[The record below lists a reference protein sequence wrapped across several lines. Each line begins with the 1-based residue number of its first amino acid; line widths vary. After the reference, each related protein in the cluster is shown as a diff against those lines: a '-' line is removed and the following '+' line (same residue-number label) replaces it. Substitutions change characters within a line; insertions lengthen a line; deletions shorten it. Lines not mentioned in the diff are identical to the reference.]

1 MPIISPPTTAPHH
14 PLVIKR
20 IALSADLP
28 FQTLRQDNWVDFFSW
43 VFHPIFP
50 RPQNATSASYA
61 GGENYEEGGFAVQEG
76 AGVRL
81 TAFESAWWIK
91 HHYLA
96 LFRTSFRGRGSWQW
110 LVVVVVGNV
119 LGIRAS
125 FTTSRFFFSGG
136 ETAEKVCHF
145 GVGGSSKKNEHSSLL
160 NTLPV
165 SCKKGDIFLP
175 FLYLPHRSL
184 GANPFFF
191 ISHHR
196 RKRAI

>member
-28 FQTLRQDNWVDFFSW
+28 FQTSRQDNWVDFFSW

-61 GGENYEEGGFAVQEG
+61 EQRGGENYEEGGFAVQEG

-125 FTTSRFFFSGG
+125 FTTSRFFFFRGRNSG
-136 ETAEKVCHF
+136 K
-145 GVGGSSKKNEHSSLL
+145 GV
-160 NTLPV
+160 
-165 SCKKGDIFLP
+165 P
-175 FLYLPHRSL
+175 FWR
-184 GANPFFF
+184 GW
-191 ISHHR
+191 
-196 RKRAI
+196 